1 MTGTLRGALAARG
14 IDVEQGRLKTEV
26 EGDIEAEDS
35 LMLLT
40 RVRLRYQV
48 VVPSNKREAA
58 ERAVEV
64 HHRGCPVYQS
74 LQRGIHVEWTADI
87 VEEPTTGD

>member
-1 MTGTLRGALAARG
+1 
-14 IDVEQGRLKTEV
+14 
-26 EGDIEAEDS
+26 
-35 LMLLT
+35 
-40 RVRLRYQV
+40 
-48 VVPSNKREAA
+48 
-58 ERAVEV
+58 VEV